1 VEKRWFPQEK
11 GSRKIMRGGGL
22 ENKERGF
29 SEDQTMVASIFT
41 KPCRLKTAYTATYI
55 DMLIYRINVYIYIYI
70 YRFFIVLLLHYAH
83 NNSWWKRYPWVFAG
97 NTSIREIGQSGKPRL
112 KIF

>member
-22 ENKERGF
+22 ENKECGF

-70 YRFFIVLLLHYAH
+70 VFSLSCSCSMHTTIVGGKDILGCLLAI
-83 NNSWWKRYPWVFAG
+83 P
-97 NTSIREIGQSGKPRL
+97 QSAKLGSRANRV
-112 KIF
+112 

>member
-1 VEKRWFPQEK
+1 
-11 GSRKIMRGGGL
+11 MRGGGL

-55 DMLIYRINVYIYIYI
+55 DML
-70 YRFFIVLLLHYAH
+70 LLHYAH
-83 NNSWWKRYPWVFAG
+83 NNSWWKRYLWVFAG